1 MNDLSFDPGIF
12 SGRVR
17 LFPVPQLVMF
27 PHVMQSLHVF
37 EPRYRSLLSHA
48 LRDDQLIA
56 MPVLTSGPK
65 VACSLPSLEPVAC
78 LTKIIS
84 HQRFGNGRS
93 NLLVAGVAR
102 IRLLDELP
110 PDEMYRQARAEILFE
125 HSSCASSEETAT
137 MRTVLVAAFK
147 KQLTKQVE
155 DLACLDDLL
164 DRQVSLSVLTDL
176 IAHTLELD
184 WATKLQLLSDSDVDG
199 RVARLRE
206 RLVESVV
213 GLVGASQFP
222 PAFSAN

>member
-1 MNDLSFDPGIF
+1 
-12 SGRVR
+12 
-17 LFPVPQLVMF
+17 
-27 PHVMQSLHVF
+27 
-37 EPRYRSLLSHA
+37 
-48 LRDDQLIA
+48 
-56 MPVLTSGPK
+56 
-65 VACSLPSLEPVAC
+65 
-78 LTKIIS
+78 
-84 HQRFGNGRS
+84 
-93 NLLVAGVAR
+93 
-102 IRLLDELP
+102 
-110 PDEMYRQARAEILFE
+110 
-125 HSSCASSEETAT
+125 

-206 RLVESVV
+206 QLVESVV

-222 PAFSAN
+222 PAFSVN

>member
-1 MNDLSFDPGIF
+1 
-12 SGRVR
+12 
-17 LFPVPQLVMF
+17 
-27 PHVMQSLHVF
+27 
-37 EPRYRSLLSHA
+37 
-48 LRDDQLIA
+48 
-56 MPVLTSGPK
+56 
-65 VACSLPSLEPVAC
+65 
-78 LTKIIS
+78 
-84 HQRFGNGRS
+84 
-93 NLLVAGVAR
+93 
-102 IRLLDELP
+102 
-110 PDEMYRQARAEILFE
+110 
-125 HSSCASSEETAT
+125 

-222 PAFSAN
+222 PDFSTN